1 MLYSYV
7 ALVATG
13 FRFALPYFPHSRVVP
28 IIVFVVLPLGSWI
41 WIERRLVPSWH
52 ARLGVRSTRSHV
64 V

>member
-7 ALVATG
+7 ALIATG

-41 WIERRLVPSWH
+41 WIERRLVRSWH
-52 ARLGVRSTRSHV
+52 VRLEVRSAGSHLV
-64 V
+64 